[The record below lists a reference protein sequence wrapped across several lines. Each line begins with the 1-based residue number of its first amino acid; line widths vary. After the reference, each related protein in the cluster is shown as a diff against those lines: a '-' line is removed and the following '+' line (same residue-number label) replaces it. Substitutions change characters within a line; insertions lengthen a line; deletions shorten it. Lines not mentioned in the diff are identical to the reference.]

1 MKKIILYR
9 EYFRKAW
16 LIWVLLIICIYS
28 VLACEFDCFKIS
40 LFSIDEDIVFIN
52 KMNTIIE
59 NLSFSYIAGAI
70 FFVLSDT
77 IPFLRKQKNVLKHI
91 KKSLSLMINAIDS
104 FSQNLHSTVWDA
116 STNITDIVMDIT
128 GTMYSQ
134 QMRDIKLQDH
144 QLYEMHRLNDILNV
158 NIDFILSQEL
168 YINQEFMS
176 IIENI
181 KVNKHIQ
188 LIKTISKEQ
197 PTISIDILTGLL
209 EDIITIK
216 TNISKLHSSC

>member
-1 MKKIILYR
+1 
-9 EYFRKAW
+9 
-16 LIWVLLIICIYS
+16 
-28 VLACEFDCFKIS
+28 
-40 LFSIDEDIVFIN
+40 
-52 KMNTIIE
+52 
-59 NLSFSYIAGAI
+59 
-70 FFVLSDT
+70 
-77 IPFLRKQKNVLKHI
+77 
-91 KKSLSLMINAIDS
+91 MINAIDD
-104 FSQNLHSTVWDA
+104 FSKNLHSTIWDA
-116 STNITDIVMDIT
+116 STNTTDILMDIT

-188 LIKTISKEQ
+188 LIKSISKEQ
-197 PTISIDILTGLL
+197 PTISVDIFTGLL